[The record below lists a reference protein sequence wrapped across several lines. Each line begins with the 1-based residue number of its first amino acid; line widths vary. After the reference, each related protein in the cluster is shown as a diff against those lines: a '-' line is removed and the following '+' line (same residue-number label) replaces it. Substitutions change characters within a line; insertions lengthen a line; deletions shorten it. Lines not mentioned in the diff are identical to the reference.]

1 MNLYWLEQ
9 VEADVPIGNDW
20 LSPWERGRLDSFR
33 FTKRRADWR
42 LGRWTAK
49 QALTFCLN
57 LKLDAAT
64 LAAIEIRPA
73 PSGVPEAFVE
83 HCPAPA
89 AISLTHREGQAM
101 CVVARAGV
109 RLGCDLEAIEPHSSA
124 FVAAYF
130 TADEQ
135 ELIANSPEGDRPLTT
150 SMLWSAKESALKALH
165 EGLRLDTRTVSAS
178 FSCRSLSSGD
188 WGQLEVSY
196 GCEVFKGWWQ
206 GTDHLVRTIVADE
219 GSNSPVR
226 LPVATVLDTC
236 LVAELAGRQ

>member
-9 VEADVPIGNDW
+9 VEADVPIVNDW
-20 LSPWERGRLDSFR
+20 LSPWEKARLDSFR

-42 LGRWTAK
+42 VGRWTAK
-49 QALTFCLN
+49 QALAFCLN
-57 LKLDAAT
+57 LKLDART

-73 PSGVPEAFVE
+73 PSGVPEAFVD
-83 HCPAPA
+83 HCRAPVT
-89 AISLTHREGQAM
+89 ISLTHREGQAM
-101 CVVARAGV
+101 CVIAPAGV
-109 RLGCDLEAIEPHSSA
+109 RLGCDLEAIEAHSSA

-135 ELIANSPEGDRPLTT
+135 QLIANSPEQDRPRTV

-178 FSCRSLSSGD
+178 FACTSLNTGD
-188 WGQLEVSY
+188 WVPLQVSY

-219 GSNSPVR
+219 SSQPPVR

-236 LVAELAGRQ
+236 LVAELEARQ